1 LDQGD
6 GIRGLCEADRRFDL
20 KETRFSAEDVA
31 VYVEPNKE
39 AEFAKTIVGLMEQP
53 DLRKRMGDFGRRRV
67 ENELQWS
74 KVGKNLLTAYETL
87 LDWKEPPEA
96 RSQSAIGAKRL

>member
-31 VYVEPNKE
+31 VYVRPNRE
-39 AEFAKTIVGLMEQP
+39 AEFAETIAQLMAQPELGKRWGLSVVVALRTSCNGTGLAKIFPVG
-53 DLRKRMGDFGRRRV
+53 
-67 ENELQWS
+67 
-74 KVGKNLLTAYETL
+74 
-87 LDWKEPPEA
+87 
-96 RSQSAIGAKRL
+96 